1 MLLIG
6 GKRMAA
12 LTKNYTNVSY
22 PFDMPTNEP
31 FSSKSM
37 MYLELDIEQLNRL
50 QMFNDRLKSHIDN
63 LPRNSTGKRSRYFEQ
78 VKVME
83 LFIQQNIKKFI

>member
-1 MLLIG
+1 
-6 GKRMAA
+6 
-12 LTKNYTNVSY
+12 
-22 PFDMPTNEP
+22 MPTNEP
-31 FSSKSM
+31 FIKKSM

-50 QMFNDRLKSHIDN
+50 QMFNDRLKAHIDN
-63 LPRNSTGKRSRYFEQ
+63 LPRNSTGKRARYFEQ

>member
-1 MLLIG
+1 M
-6 GKRMAA
+6 
-12 LTKNYTNVSY
+12 NVSQLS
-22 PFDMPTNEP
+22 DMPTNEP

-37 MYLELDIEQLNRL
+37 MYLELDIDQLNRL
-50 QMFNDRLKSHIDN
+50 QMFNDRLKNIIDE
-63 LPRNSTGKRSRYFEQ
+63 LPRNSTGKRARYFEQ

>member
-1 MLLIG
+1 
-6 GKRMAA
+6 
-12 LTKNYTNVSY
+12 
-22 PFDMPTNEP
+22 MPTNEP

-37 MYLELDIEQLNRL
+37 MYIELDIDQLNRL
-50 QMFNDRLKSHIDN
+50 QMFNDRLKNIIDN
-63 LPRNSTGKRSRYFEQ
+63 LPRNSTGKRARYFEQ

>member
-1 MLLIG
+1 
-6 GKRMAA
+6 
-12 LTKNYTNVSY
+12 
-22 PFDMPTNEP
+22 MPTNEP
-31 FSSKSM
+31 FIKKSM

-50 QMFNDRLKSHIDN
+50 QMFNDRLRLHIDN